1 MQASST
7 KFSKKKKCPIQ
18 LCLISHVAPQIEG
31 CIWTKFEVTG
41 QRSCWYAFWLVHQ
54 YQCQWAQTDG
64 TILTHFW
71 QSFFKRLWI
80 YLLLPIFG
88 YLFFFCKKNDPNL
101 RGDKV
106 LRLQCKEGPC
116 PCFYA
121 SIIIIIHTS
130 RGILLSI
137 QLPSCPC
144 FHFYL
149 NKIHCS
155 SRVPFSSILNHWN
168 KVYEVIIVGKVP
180 PTKTTSH
187 YSYSKPV
194 CQFNLFLA
202 FTLVII
208 AQCARSWVSP

>member
-1 MQASST
+1 ML
-7 KFSKKKKCPIQ
+7 FG
-18 LCLISHVAPQIEG
+18 LCININANEHRQMA
-31 CIWTKFEVTG
+31 
-41 QRSCWYAFWLVHQ
+41 RFWHIFDRV
-54 YQCQWAQTDG
+54 
-64 TILTHFW
+64 
-71 QSFFKRLWI
+71 FFKRLWI

-88 YLFFFCKKNDPNL
+88 YLFFFCEKNCSKASFDPNL